1 MVAVSSRPQA
11 QAEIIKPS
19 SNLSGLEEIAQY
31 TRRSKATVLD
41 WIRNEGFPA
50 AKLGHVWE
58 SDKDMVD
65 AWKREKIEKS
75 RRALM
80 TASATKTAGRKKA
93 SSTKNAYHRQNNDL
107 F

>member
-11 QAEIIKPS
+11 QAEVIKPS
-19 SNLSGLEEIAQY
+19 TNLSGLEEIAQY

-58 SDKDMVD
+58 SDKEMVD
-65 AWKREKIEKS
+65 QWKRDRIEAS
-75 RRALM
+75 RLTALAAM
-80 TASATKTAGRKKA
+80 APPQPKRKRV
-93 SSTKNAYHRQNNDL
+93 SSTTRQERW
-107 F
+107 